1 MNEQDQIMVSVVI
14 PTYNHEAYIEQ
25 AIDSVLM
32 QKTQYSME
40 ILVGED
46 KSTDNTK
53 RVLQEYEKKHPGK
66 IKVYYRE
73 RNLSCAMLENA
84 PDLRRKALGKY
95 IITLEGD
102 DFWTDI
108 NKIEIQVNFLEEHP
122 EYVAVSHLCEVV
134 DENGECLDEE
144 YPSCKDEEYNLNY
157 YLDGIYPGQLAT
169 VLCRNFCKEKIFDS
183 TILERHLSP
192 GDKILYFALVTN
204 GKVKCIQKSMSAYRH
219 VRKRGTSY
227 SANYKYDFFEDE
239 HWYSELLSFS
249 KKQKKGVRCIEA
261 LYLGC
266 LIHGVKEKAISLRK
280 AAEYIDNIDDKFI
293 ASMLFL
299 KRMLD
304 IRIFGKGKVN

>member
-1 MNEQDQIMVSVVI
+1 MVQQEEIMVSVVI
-14 PTYNHEAYIEQ
+14 PTYNHEKYIEQ

-40 ILVGED
+40 VLVGED

-53 RVLQEYEKKHPGK
+53 KILQEYEKTHQGK
-66 IKVYYRE
+66 VRVFYRE
-73 RNLSCAMLENA
+73 CNLSSAILENA
-84 PDLRRKALGKY
+84 PDLRRRASGKY

-108 NKIEIQVNFLEEHP
+108 NKIETQVSFLEEHS
-122 EYVAVSHLCEVV
+122 EYVAVAHLCDVV
-134 DENGECLDEE
+134 DEYGQHLNEE
-144 YPSCKDEEYNLNY
+144 YPSCKEEDYNLNH

-169 VLCRNFCKEKIFDS
+169 VMCRNFCKQEIFDS

-192 GDKILYFALVTN
+192 GDRLLYFALVTN

-219 VRKRGTSY
+219 VRIGGTSY
-227 SANYKYDFFEDE
+227 SANYKYDFEQDE
-239 HWYSELLSFS
+239 RWYSELLLFS
-249 KKQKKGVRCIEA
+249 RKQNKGVQYVEA

-266 LIHGVKEKAISLRK
+266 LIHGVRERAISLRK
-280 AAEYIDNIDDKFI
+280 AAEYMNNIDNKFV
-293 ASMLFL
+293 ACMLFL

-304 IRIFGKGKVN
+304 IHIFRRGKVN